1 MCVLFWVLFFWAY
14 LCLIEPDYIWS
25 KEAISYIQQ
34 SVWQQPSL
42 STFLVTVGDIR
53 QVSIFQAS
61 SNNIIMFSYL
71 HLVLTFKANVTYDS
85 TPFLVAS
92 FNNVWLFMHNKHSHI
107 QLEVSW
113 SRMDSVEMHLLRI
126 LLILLAPT
134 G

>member
-1 MCVLFWVLFFWAY
+1 METETRLNSFIFFLNSAYKLDLVFLCVFCFGFCFSELTY

-92 FNNVWLFMHNKHSHI
+92 FNNV
-107 QLEVSW
+107 
-113 SRMDSVEMHLLRI
+113 
-126 LLILLAPT
+126 
-134 G
+134 